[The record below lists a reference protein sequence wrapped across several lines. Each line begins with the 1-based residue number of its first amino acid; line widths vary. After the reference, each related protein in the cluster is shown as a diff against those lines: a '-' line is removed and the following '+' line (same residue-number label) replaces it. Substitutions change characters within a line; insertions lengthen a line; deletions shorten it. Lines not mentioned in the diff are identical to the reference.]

1 MESPSGDGSGAGPRK
16 RRRVK
21 GCSGGEGNVQA
32 AQGNRD
38 HADTRAGCIAGREIT
53 PAPRTA
59 AKNPGG
65 LESHDARTSVGCN
78 VVDSSL
84 SSPRLAESA
93 MGGRRHESLFT
104 EPRGLRAVLDGAK
117 ASQRQEAG
125 ATQNVFRA
133 GQGPSPWVSGREHP
147 DTVRTWLADLRGRRD
162 RGGRP
167 VANEAQLRA
176 ITVVAERTIQE
187 MEKGS
192 GDVGSRGE
200 PFRRLLHGRPG
211 TGKTYVITL
220 LCELFAE
227 LGWEQGVHYQVVT
240 FQASSAQRIGGDT
253 IHHSLGI
260 AAGKKGAG
268 DDNGRTSQ
276 QTIAKRV
283 SRWRWLII
291 DDISMVSAQLLADVD
306 IKLRSAIRGV
316 VPSQGKNPD
325 GTRPFGGLNVL
336 FCGDFWQFRPLV
348 PGFLANIPV

>member
-1 MESPSGDGSGAGPRK
+1 MG
-16 RRRVK
+16 
-21 GCSGGEGNVQA
+21 GGEFHD
-32 AQGNRD
+32 AQ
-38 HADTRAGCIAGREIT
+38 TSAGCNADDRCLL
-53 PAPRTA
+53 AS
-59 AKNPGG
+59 G
-65 LESHDARTSVGCN
+65 LGEVTRGDC
-78 VVDSSL
+78 
-84 SSPRLAESA
+84 
-93 MGGRRHESLFT
+93 RHESILT
-104 EPRGLRAVLDGAK
+104 EPSGLQAVLDGAK
-117 ASQRQEAG
+117 ASQRQGAG
-125 ATQNVFRA
+125 ATQDAFRVWRD
-133 GQGPSPWVSGREHP
+133 PSPWRSGREHP

-167 VANEAQLRA
+167 ANEAQLHA

-187 MEKGS
+187 MEQGS

-200 PFRRLLHGRPG
+200 PFRQFLYGRPG

-316 VPSQGKNPD
+316 VSSRGKNPD

-336 FCGDFWQFRPLV
+336 SCGDFWQFRPLV
-348 PGFLANIPV
+348 PGFLANISV